1 MIGYNN
7 KKWIKIYH
15 KKVHLTYSFEA
26 SSEIIKYTVL
36 EDIFKSLN
44 N

>member
-1 MIGYNN
+1 MKQPVKLYASSTVIGYNN

-26 SSEIIKYTVL
+26 SS
-36 EDIFKSLN
+36 
-44 N
+44 